1 MLYLLYRLYGRTI
14 VIFLA
19 LLVDFHRFLKVVH
32 HVRGG
37 LRGVD
42 DVLRGVDDAL
52 RQIARIAHDPLG
64 GSPAREKQ
72 TQADDECYSCSH
84 VSLDFSGYR
93 YCSLIGWSGFG
104 FTRT

>member
-1 MLYLLYRLYGRTI
+1 MLYLLYRLYGRTV
-14 VIFLA
+14 VILLA
-19 LLVDFHRFLKVVH
+19 LLVYFHRFRKVVH
-32 HVRGG
+32 HIRGG

-72 TQADDECYSCSH
+72 AQADDECYSCSH
-84 VSLDFSGYR
+84 VSLDFSGSYF
-93 YCSLIGWSGFG
+93 SAGVSGCG